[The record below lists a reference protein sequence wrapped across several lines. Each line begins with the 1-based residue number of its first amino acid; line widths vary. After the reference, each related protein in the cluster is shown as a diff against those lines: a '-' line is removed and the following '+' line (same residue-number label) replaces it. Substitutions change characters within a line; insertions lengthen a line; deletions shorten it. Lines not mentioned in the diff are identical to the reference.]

1 MIAEPVLFR
10 DLAYVFLAAVLGGAL
25 ARLAHQPLILGYVF
39 GGLLVSPLTP
49 GPSVTDVHT
58 FQAFA
63 EIGVVL
69 LMFSLGIEFSLKDL
83 MGVKWIALVDGPIGI
98 VLSTA
103 LGLVV
108 GSLLGWTPVAGAVVG
123 IVVSPASTM
132 VLARL

>member
-69 LMFSLGIEFSLKDL
+69 LMFSLGIEFSLQDL
-83 MGVKWIALVDGPIGI
+83 MRVKWLALVVAPPVMALSVGLALPTGP
-98 VLSTA
+98 
-103 LGLVV
+103 
-108 GSLLGWTPVAGAVVG
+108 LLG
-123 IVVSPASTM
+123 
-132 VLARL
+132 

>member
-1 MIAEPVLFR
+1 MISEPALFR

-63 EIGVVL
+63 EIGV
-69 LMFSLGIEFSLKDL
+69 EFSLKDL
-83 MGVKWIALVDGPIGI
+83 MGVKWIALVGAPLGMALSIGLTLTTGA
-98 VLSTA
+98 V
-103 LGLVV
+103 
-108 GSLLGWTPVAGAVVG
+108 LGWSPLQGAVVG
-123 IVVSPASTM
+123 
-132 VLARL
+132 